1 MLKCRPVQKPRLQSA
16 HSTARI
22 SVDAPSRS
30 TRPGLD
36 RSGALVVAAVDM
48 ETVAVEDMG
57 ANVGAEDIRMWVRYV
72 VEAPVSNNL
81 AFR

>member
-1 MLKCRPVQKPRLQSA
+1 M
-16 HSTARI
+16 
-22 SVDAPSRS
+22 
-30 TRPGLD
+30 
-36 RSGALVVAAVDM
+36 VAAVDM

-72 VEAPVSNNL
+72 VEAPVGNNL